1 MIINELLRDDYSLK
15 EAMRLQMKYVE
26 ILIEKEISEGD
37 EQVNSSNIKLV
48 VGVDISYHKIKNEE
62 NGVACAV
69 LWDYENNSLKE
80 IKYATGK
87 ICFPYVAGSLGFR
100 ECKLLAAAVI
110 KLSKRP
116 DLIICDGHGKAH
128 PRGFGE
134 ATHLGLALN
143 IPSIGVAKNFF
154 WGYSNW
160 KNMERKKG
168 NKVPIYANEPFSG
181 IKNDSMII
189 GYAICLNHRMKPVFL
204 SVGYNFSLD
213 DALNVVLKLTENH
226 RQPEP
231 LYLADKFSREKV
243 KEWG

>member
-1 MIINELLRDDYSLK
+1 
-15 EAMRLQMKYVE
+15 
-26 ILIEKEISEGD
+26 
-37 EQVNSSNIKLV
+37 
-48 VGVDISYHKIKNEE
+48 
-62 NGVACAV
+62 
-69 LWDYENNSLKE
+69 
-80 IKYATGK
+80 
-87 ICFPYVAGSLGFR
+87 
-100 ECKLLAAAVI
+100 
-110 KLSKRP
+110 
-116 DLIICDGHGKAH
+116 
-128 PRGFGE
+128 
-134 ATHLGLALN
+134 LN